1 MSDMQKVSSVQ
12 DMQLQLDNEAAS
24 FEWRQRDR
32 DGDLQTVDRACLVFN
47 LCGAKLGRPLPPDG
61 VLRLHPG
68 QRLPVPGAGRGDSA
82 FLDPAVVAVQG
93 GDSRV
98 KLKRCRVRVKDCEL
112 SGAPNAGVSA
122 EGAGSIALA
131 TRTLA
136 RGCEDGFLATGR
148 GTVRVRDC
156 TARDNTARG
165 FVAFK
170 HSRMLLR
177 GPCRAEHNGEP
188 GYMAQGRGAKLEAPE
203 GGCVAVGNRDSGFL
217 AWEGGQ
223 VIAGDACVAWDNEV
237 EGFAAE
243 GKGAKMR
250 LGAGCDAARNKACGF
265 VAAGGGEVQVGD
277 GCTAHHN
284 GSGTVGS
291 GTAGSG
297 FAAMNE
303 ASMLRTG
310 RRCVASDNAES
321 GFIADLGGSLQS
333 GAGCKARNN
342 AGEGWISNR
351 GSRITVGRGSVA
363 EGNQDGFVASG
374 KGSELQ
380 YVGGGGVG
388 AGVCA
393 AVGNGGS
400 GFVSGLGDEATASTR
415 GGSMR
420 LGPGVR
426 SEGNGGYGCLTQGRG
441 AVIEL
446 PEQCVLRGNTAGP
459 KLHAEG
465 GKFGLAP
472 SASALLLAAR
482 HLFSLYTVATNE
494 PAGVLPDFL
503 MTLDADTNS
512 SVTINQPPPQYMLD
526 WAQLHGSRD
535 PSAHRRPWS
544 RLSGQIAFEDTI
556 AAVRGQVAKEAR
568 GRYTAD
574 A

>member
-1 MSDMQKVSSVQ
+1 M
-12 DMQLQLDNEAAS
+12 
-24 FEWRQRDR
+24 
-32 DGDLQTVDRACLVFN
+32 
-47 LCGAKLGRPLPPDG
+47 
-61 VLRLHPG
+61 
-68 QRLPVPGAGRGDSA
+68 
-82 FLDPAVVAVQG
+82 
-93 GDSRV
+93 
-98 KLKRCRVRVKDCEL
+98 
-112 SGAPNAGVSA
+112 
-122 EGAGSIALA
+122 
-131 TRTLA
+131 
-136 RGCEDGFLATGR
+136 
-148 GTVRVRDC
+148 
-156 TARDNTARG
+156 
-165 FVAFK
+165 
-170 HSRMLLR
+170 
-177 GPCRAEHNGEP
+177 
-188 GYMAQGRGAKLEAPE
+188 
-203 GGCVAVGNRDSGFL
+203 
-217 AWEGGQ
+217 
-223 VIAGDACVAWDNEV
+223 

-380 YVGGGGVG
+380 YVVEEEEEEEAEEEEEGAAAGAAAGAAENGAAAGAAAAKAAGCTARNNRRNGFACEDSAIMDLLVQGGGGVG

-465 GKFGLAP
+465 GKFG
-472 SASALLLAAR
+472 ALPWL
-482 HLFSLYTVATNE
+482 
-494 PAGVLPDFL
+494 
-503 MTLDADTNS
+503 
-512 SVTINQPPPQYMLD
+512 
-526 WAQLHGSRD
+526 QLG
-535 PSAHRRPWS
+535 
-544 RLSGQIAFEDTI
+544 LKI
-556 AAVRGQVAKEAR
+556 V
-568 GRYTAD
+568 
-574 A
+574 